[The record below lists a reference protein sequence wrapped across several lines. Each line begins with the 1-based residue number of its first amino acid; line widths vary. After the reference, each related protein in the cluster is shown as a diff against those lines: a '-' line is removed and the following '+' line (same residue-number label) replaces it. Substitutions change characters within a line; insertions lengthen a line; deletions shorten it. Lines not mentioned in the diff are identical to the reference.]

1 MLTIC
6 EQERIVKL
14 PMVYGSF
21 TANLQGIY
29 NLLKQNKTN
38 IITLNN
44 YM

>member
-21 TANLQGIY
+21 TAILQELY
-29 NLLKQNKTN
+29 NF
-38 IITLNN
+38 
-44 YM
+44 